1 MKNDLN
7 KEVNKNK
14 ILNDQIAQLKNEL
27 NIERDNK
34 NKIIEINEQLK
45 KQIKEFSDSQ
55 KVKNEQNNSNNDKE
69 IIQLYKKIEE
79 LKEKLSRYPLELSK
93 GEKLISVIFTS
104 SDQKI
109 HCSIICKNTEKFI
122 KLEEKLYN
130 DYPEYSESDNYFMV
144 NGNRISKFKTL
155 DENKIKNS
163 DIIILNKNE
172 F

>member
-1 MKNDLN
+1 MNNDLN

-14 ILNDQIAQLKNEL
+14 ILYDQIAQLKNEL

-69 IIQLYKKIEE
+69 IIQLYKKIDE
-79 LKEKLSRYPLELSK
+79 LKEKLSRYPFELSK

-104 SDQKI
+104 FDNKI
-109 HCSIICKNTEKFI
+109 LHSIICKNTEKFI
-122 KLEEKLYN
+122 QLEKKLYI
-130 DYPEYSESDNYFMV
+130 DYPEYSKSDNYFLV
-144 NGNRISKFKTL
+144 NGYKVDKYKTL

-163 DIIILNKNE
+163 DNIILSPL
-172 F
+172 